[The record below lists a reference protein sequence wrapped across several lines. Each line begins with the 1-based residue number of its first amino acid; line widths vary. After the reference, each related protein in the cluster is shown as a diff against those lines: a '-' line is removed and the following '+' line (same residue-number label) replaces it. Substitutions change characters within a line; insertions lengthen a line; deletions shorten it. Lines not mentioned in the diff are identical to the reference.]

1 MHNCGLAVLQQLHHS
16 LMSTK
21 RLLHGPCNKPP
32 PGTQGHFFDIY
43 VNSAQFPLP
52 SPVPEMANI
61 DPLDFQKAKRAKQAQ
76 ARQEQ
81 LQGAASAA
89 NRSPKGHSMAREESM
104 AAESGIR
111 QLSPVAQAAA
121 ASTDAETVYPNKKVT
136 ATLPHFCW
144 TAMPAHAECY
154 IATWQW
160 DQA

>member
-1 MHNCGLAVLQQLHHS
+1 
-16 LMSTK
+16 MSTK

-43 VNSAQFPLP
+43 VNSSQFPLP
-52 SPVPEMANI
+52 SPVPEMVNI

-104 AAESGIR
+104 AAESGVR

-121 ASTDAETVYPNKKVT
+121 ASTDAETVYPNKKVSGLFFLDGN
-136 ATLPHFCW
+136 ASQAYDNSALLRKLPQPLL
-144 TAMPAHAECY
+144 MLRQY
-154 IATWQW
+154 IQTKR
-160 DQA
+160 